1 MSAELGVGYLSIIPE
16 TSKIAGTIKQA
27 FGDAGDVGG
36 KEASKGLLSGLG
48 GAAIKVGGIAA
59 GAISAVGGIISGLSL
74 KGGIDRLLNI
84 EDATAKLTGLGN
96 SADDVKSIM
105 NNALAAVKGA
115 AFGMGDAATVA
126 AGAVAAGIKPGKE
139 LERVLR
145 LTGDAATIAGTGLG
159 EMGSIFNK
167 VAASG
172 KLQGDVIAQ
181 LQDAGVPILQ
191 MVAKEMGVTAAEASK
206 MASEGKVDF
215 ETFANAMENGL
226 GGAALKSGDTVRGS
240 LANMRASFSRLG
252 ADAASVFMP
261 LMKDV
266 FGQIT
271 TTVDG
276 VATKVKPFL
285 AQFAGWFQGIAG
297 PAIAGFSTKALA
309 AFSTVGAAVSGLSDL
324 IFKGDFTGK
333 LTQAFHIE
341 EDSKVVD
348 VILSIRDAIVQIASG
363 LTMGAAAREQ
373 FAGQL
378 DGWVLAGAKVR
389 QLFDGPLTQSFVTL
403 MPGVLGLI
411 SALSPLQIIFTALLP
426 VLPQLAEIA
435 GMLATVVT
443 TILNVALTAAAPLLE
458 SLASIVAG
466 VLVPTIQVL
475 VPLIAGLAGW
485 MKDNTDIVIVLLAA
499 YAGFRLVTGIMAGFK
514 AVMLGTQAA
523 QLGFAA
529 ASYGAAAATY
539 AQGNAGKFGLGVGK
553 VWTSVTKG
561 MAVAQGLLNAA
572 WAFSPIGVV
581 IAGILLLVG
590 IFVLAYNRIGWFKDA
605 VDAAF
610 SFIVT
615 VISGAADWIV
625 SVWGGFM
632 GWIAAVVSGFASW
645 WNGVWSGISAVIGFA
660 WGLIVAYVTGYINVV
675 LSIITAVVGFI
686 LAVWAGFWNGPF
698 GQLIQAA
705 FGLVFA
711 ILNYA
716 WQWIA
721 LIFTVIS
728 TAVSSAW
735 SALWNAVVAVVTTA
749 WNAIVAFLTV
759 IINFVVAIIS
769 AYINMVLAIWT
780 AIWTAIS
787 DFFMGIW
794 NGIVSFLTVVGT
806 AIVNAVS
813 GPLYEAWSFV
823 TSILGSIGQFF
834 ADTWN
839 GISSGVRVAFEMIVG
854 VIRDKI
860 SQITG
865 FVTGI
870 KDAVM
875 NAFAGAGQWLVDIGG
890 KIIQGLIDGF
900 MGMVNDVTNSLK
912 FLTDLIPKNKG
923 PESRDK
929 VLLKGN
935 GRLIIGGLID
945 GLESKYPD
953 VASSLGGL
961 TTGMAVGMV
970 PSAPAFDAGASG
982 SRLGSGAI
990 VNQHIYPREEMSE
1003 QRLADIA
1010 SRKLLRYA

>member
-27 FGDAGDVGG
+27 FGDAGDIGG

-59 GAISAVGGIISGLSL
+59 GAVAAVGGIIGGLAL

-105 NNALAAVKGA
+105 SNALAAVKGT

-126 AGAVAAGIKPGKE
+126 AGAVAAGIKPGKD

-191 MVAKEMGVTAAEASK
+191 LVAKELGVTAGEASK
-206 MASEGKVDF
+206 MASDGKVDF
-215 ETFANAMENGL
+215 ETFSNAMEKGL

-240 LANMRASFSRLG
+240 LANMKASFSRLG
-252 ADAASVFMP
+252 ADAAGTFMP

-285 AQFAGWFQGIAG
+285 IEFGAWFQGVAG
-297 PAIAGFSTKALA
+297 PAISGFSTKALA
-309 AFSTVGAAVSGLSDL
+309 VFSTVGAGVSGLSDL
-324 IFKGDFTGK
+324 ILKGDFTGK
-333 LTQAFHIE
+333 FAQAFHIQ
-341 EDSKVVD
+341 EDSKIVD
-348 VILSIRDAIVQIASG
+348 VILGIRTAITDITSG
-363 LTMGAAAREQ
+363 LSMGADARAK

-378 DGWVLAGAKVR
+378 SEFELVGSRVR
-389 QLFDGPLTQSFVTL
+389 ALFDGPLAQSFTTL
-403 MPGVLGLI
+403 APGVLGLI
-411 SALSPLQIIFTALLP
+411 SSLSPLQILFTALIP
-426 VLPQLAEIA
+426 VLPQLADIA

-458 SLASIVAG
+458 SLASIVAS
-466 VLVPTIQVL
+466 VLVPTIQIL
-475 VPLIAGLAGW
+475 VPIIAGLAGW
-485 MKDNTDIVIVLLAA
+485 MKDNTDIVIALLAA
-499 YAGFRLVTGIMAGFK
+499 YVGFRAVTGIMAAFK
-514 AVMLGTQAA
+514 AVTLGVKAA

-529 ASYGAAAATY
+529 ASYGAAAASY
-539 AQGNAGKFGLGVGK
+539 AVGNAGKFGLGVGK
-553 VWTSVTKG
+553 IWIGVTRG
-561 MAVAQGLLNAA
+561 MAIAQGLLNAA
-572 WAFSPIGVV
+572 WAISPIGLI

-610 SFIVT
+610 SFIMT
-615 VISGAADWIV
+615 VIGGAADWIS

-632 GWIAAVVSGFASW
+632 GWISDVVNGFVGW
-645 WNGVWSGISAVIGFA
+645 WNGVWTAVGAVITAA
-660 WGLIVAYVTGYINVV
+660 WGAIVAYVTGFVNGV
-675 LSIITAVVGFI
+675 LSVITSVVGFI
-686 LAVWAGFWNGPF
+686 LTVWDGFWNGPF

-716 WQWIA
+716 WQWIV
-721 LIFTVIS
+721 LIFTLIS

-735 SALWNAVVAVVTTA
+735 NALWTSVVAVVTTVWSA
-749 WNAIVAFLTV
+749 IIGFLTIVVNVIVALVT
-759 IINFVVAIIS
+759 
-769 AYINMVLAIWT
+769 AYVTTVLAVWT
-780 AIWTAIS
+780 AIWTTVG
-787 DFFMGIW
+787 DVFTGIW
-794 NGIVSFLTVVGT
+794 NGIVSFLTVVG
-806 AIVNAVS
+806 AMVVNAVS
-813 GPLYEAWSFV
+813 GPLNQAWSIV
-823 TSILGSIGQFF
+823 SAVLGAIGNIFSS
-834 ADTWN
+834 AWN
-839 GISSGVRVAFEMIVG
+839 GVTTGVRVAFEMV
-854 VIRDKI
+854 VNTIRDKI
-860 SQITG
+860 SQVTG
-865 FVTGI
+865 VVTGI
-870 KDAVM
+870 KDTILG
-875 NAFAGAGQWLVDIGG
+875 AFAGAWNWLTDIGG
-890 KIIQGLIDGF
+890 KIIGGLIDGIK
-900 MGMVNDVTNSLK
+900 GAISGVTDTLH

-970 PSAPAFDAGASG
+970 PSGPSFDVGSSGGRRGSG
-982 SRLGSGAI
+982 SKLTQ
-990 VNQHIYPREEMSE
+990 NIYPREEMSE

-1010 SRKLLRYA
+1010 ARKVLRYA